1 MGTHCYIG
9 IEEQDGTVEYIY
21 VHWDGYFSNIV
32 PILREYT
39 NREDVKKMIA
49 RGSDATLLLSEVQK
63 NEPHTVLPENR
74 PQRISSMY
82 ALLDARPRV
91 GYIYVFTRDNEW
103 ICHTISFYFSM
114 KSLKYYD
121 KNYVSNGYEDE

>member
-9 IEEQDGTVEYIY
+9 IEEENGTVEYIY
-21 VHWDGYFSNIV
+21 VHFDGYFEKIV

-49 RGSDATLLLSEVQK
+49 RGTNACILLSEVQK
-63 NEPHTVLPENR
+63 NEPYTVLPEDR

-82 ALLDARPRV
+82 ALLDAKPRV
-91 GYIYVFTRDNEW
+91 SYVYVFTRDDEW
-103 ICHTISFYFSM
+103 VCDTTLPYFNM
-114 KSLKYYD
+114 KELKYYD
-121 KNYVSNGYEDE
+121 QNQ